1 MAPDPVEEHA
11 RTIADIH
18 RDAQESLGAHQRGIE
33 RLTTWLGRP
42 RTLYLIVAALAAW
55 TVVNALWSRAWDPPP
70 FPLLQGIVTALGLLT
85 AMMVLITQNRL
96 ARHSERRAQLDL
108 HINLLSEQRTAKLV
122 QLIQQL
128 RHDTPSVKDREDP
141 EAEALQS
148 RSDAREVLASL
159 DERLDPRG

>member
-1 MAPDPVEEHA
+1 MAQDPVDTHA
-11 RTIADIH
+11 DTIADIH
-18 RDAQESLGAHQRGIE
+18 HDALEGLGAHQRGIE

-42 RTLYLIVAALAAW
+42 RTLYLIVAALAGW
-55 TVVNALWSRAWDPPP
+55 TAANSLWSGAWDPPP

-85 AMMVLITQNRL
+85 ATMVLITQNRL

-122 QLIQQL
+122 QLLQQL
-128 RHDTPSVKDREDP
+128 RHDLPSVQDREDP

-148 RSDAREVLASL
+148 CSDAREVLASL
-159 DERLDPRG
+159 DQRIEQKT

>member
-1 MAPDPVEEHA
+1 MAHDPVEEHA
-11 RTIADIH
+11 RTIAEIH
-18 RDAQESLGAHQRGIE
+18 HDAQEGLGAHQRGIE

-42 RTLYLIVAALAAW
+42 RALYFIVAALGGW
-55 TVVNALWSRAWDPPP
+55 TAVNSLWSRAWDPPP

-108 HINLLSEQRTAKLV
+108 HISLLSEQRTAKLV
-122 QLIQQL
+122 QLVQQL
-128 RHDTPSVKDREDP
+128 RHDLPSVKDREDP

-148 RSDAREVLASL
+148 RSDPREVLASL
-159 DERLDPRG
+159 NERIDPRE